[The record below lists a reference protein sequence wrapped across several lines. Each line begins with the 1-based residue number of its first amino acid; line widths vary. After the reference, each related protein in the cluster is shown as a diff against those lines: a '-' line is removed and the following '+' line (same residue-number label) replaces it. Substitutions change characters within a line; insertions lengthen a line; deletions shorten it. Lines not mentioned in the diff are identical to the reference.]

1 MKALVGAF
9 NQEKA
14 LVGAFSVIVQLHSTN
29 PGAPREVQARAG
41 EAVHR
46 GPLPGPQEDPP
57 RGVPGHPLR
66 EVPQCA
72 GENTKTDPQGKFQ
85 IKCGSKQTMLCL
97 FSHHVHNLIVVGRT
111 FTRSILRYF
120 VPRFMLCYRK

>member
-1 MKALVGAF
+1 MKLGRQRKSHKGRADWLNVKAIVGAF

-14 LVGAFSVIVQLHSTN
+14 LVGAFSMIVKTYCETDGSFHSTN

-72 GENTKTDPQGKFQ
+72 GENTKTDPQG
-85 IKCGSKQTMLCL
+85 
-97 FSHHVHNLIVVGRT
+97 
-111 FTRSILRYF
+111 
-120 VPRFMLCYRK
+120 RF

>member
-1 MKALVGAF
+1 M
-9 NQEKA
+9 
-14 LVGAFSVIVQLHSTN
+14 
-29 PGAPREVQARAG
+29 QARAG

-72 GENTKTDPQGKFQ
+72 GENTKTDPQG
-85 IKCGSKQTMLCL
+85 
-97 FSHHVHNLIVVGRT
+97 
-111 FTRSILRYF
+111 
-120 VPRFMLCYRK
+120 RF